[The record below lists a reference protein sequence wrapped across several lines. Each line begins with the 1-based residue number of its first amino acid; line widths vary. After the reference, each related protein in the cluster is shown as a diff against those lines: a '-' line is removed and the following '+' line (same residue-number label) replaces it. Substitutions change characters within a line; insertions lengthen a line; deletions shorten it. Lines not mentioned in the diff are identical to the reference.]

1 MFNLSVEDK
10 LSSWAGHRS
19 ALENS
24 NDPFMDVFSFWN
36 SAPFIPYNK
45 NIDPYNKKDWPTPW
59 EIIAE
64 NKYDD
69 FTRAIMMAYSIKY
82 TQRFKNSAIEVR
94 TLVDKNKNHCF
105 NVVCIDNEWAID
117 DGGVIPLNSIPDSV
131 LIENLIE
138 VTVPR

>member
-1 MFNLSVEDK
+1 MFNLSTEDK
-10 LSSWAGHRS
+10 LSSWAMFRS
-19 ALENS
+19 SLEDS
-24 NDPFMDVFSFWN
+24 DDPLLDVFNFWK

-45 NIDPYNKKDWPTPW
+45 NIDPYNKKTWPTPW

-82 TQRFKNSAIEVR
+82 TQRFNNSVIEVR
-94 TLVDKNKNHCF
+94 TLVDKNRNHCY
-105 NVVCIDNEWAID
+105 NVVCIDSKWAID
-117 DGGVIPLNSIPDSV
+117 DGGVIPLNSIPESF

-138 VTVPR
+138 VSNPR